1 MQVLARFAQSP
12 GIKSADPIH
21 ETLLVSKELCFADA
35 TNNLYLL
42 ISLHSYDFTCP
53 LYARTLSPWCQ
64 GANPP
69 RPMLMIG
76 VERGEI

>member
-1 MQVLARFAQSP
+1 MQVAHFAQSP

-21 ETLLVSKELCFADA
+21 ETLLVSRKLCFADA
-35 TNNLYLL
+35 INNL
-42 ISLHSYDFTCP
+42 D
-53 LYARTLSPWCQ
+53 ARTLSPWCQ
-64 GANPP
+64 GANPL